1 MLPIKVQARA
11 AQQAAGAVK
20 CAAGVVARAVRAW
33 QEARRAEEEIDDW
46 WLDEDERHDEID
58 RTEIDAAAA
67 GLDEQVDEEEHF
79 DLGSGDDG
87 GGGEADLDDSPDH
100 GGESADGAGDEDD
113 GGGVGGSSGAGG
125 AGGGSTGDD
134 AADGGPGLDDY
145 ADRESATG
153 DDAGQGDGPDSD
165 DDPAGDATEGQRDGS
180 DDSDDPDWEP
190 TRRRMGPLR
199 PWHTAETAG
208 RIGQVALLRAQHGY
222 RRQPGATVE
231 QLLRDSGELT
241 WRLGLSEAARPAA
254 AHLRQALLGWTA
266 REPVPASEAFARDG
280 PAWQQQANAGE
291 APAKEAAPSPLPPT
305 PWEVEE
311 GPTEDRERVIDG
323 SEERLRARVAGKA
336 RQRSPGS
343 AHREA
348 TGRPSFHERSRQ
360 SREGGGA
367 AADGRAEERRGGGGE
382 GGGGDGSSDD
392 GAGVG
397 GGRKR
402 PLQGAAERADGE
414 GEGDG
419 EQRAVG
425 GAAPAGSSSDA
436 GGGDGTGGR
445 GTRRRRHTGG
455 KKRGEQA
462 SQADRAAVQP

>member
-1 MLPIKVQARA
+1 M
-11 AQQAAGAVK
+11 
-20 CAAGVVARAVRAW
+20 
-33 QEARRAEEEIDDW
+33 EE
-46 WLDEDERHDEID
+46 L
-58 RTEIDAAAA
+58 
-67 GLDEQVDEEEHF
+67 
-79 DLGSGDDG
+79 
-87 GGGEADLDDSPDH
+87 
-100 GGESADGAGDEDD
+100 
-113 GGGVGGSSGAGG
+113 
-125 AGGGSTGDD
+125 
-134 AADGGPGLDDY
+134 
-145 ADRESATG
+145 
-153 DDAGQGDGPDSD
+153 
-165 DDPAGDATEGQRDGS
+165 
-180 DDSDDPDWEP
+180 
-190 TRRRMGPLR
+190 TRLR
-199 PWHTAETAG
+199 LHTADTAG

-241 WRLGLSEAARPAA
+241 WRPGLSEAARPAA

-323 SEERLRARVAGKA
+323 SEERLRARVAGRA

-348 TGRPSFHERSRQ
+348 REPAGGANDRQ
-360 SREGGGA
+360 RRGDNGGTEGGA
-367 AADGRAEERRGGGGE
+367 ARGQAGGE
-382 GGGGDGSSDD
+382 PVTSEDRERPLQGGGGDGGSDD

-414 GEGDG
+414 GDGDG
-419 EQRAVG
+419 EQRAAG
-425 GAAPAGSSSDA
+425 GATPAGSSSDA
-436 GGGDGTGGR
+436 GGGDVDGGAGAGGQR
-445 GTRRRRHTGG
+445 ARRRRETTAERRSR
-455 KKRGEQA
+455 RG
-462 SQADRAAVQP
+462 